1 MGFMYGSEVPDGQRH
16 AGDQFAAGMTVL
28 ARGEEWLVTEVGHT
42 EHDGIRLVVT
52 GTSPLVRDQ
61 TAIFFHCPGHL
72 DTVEPLRA
80 EDTRLVPDSSPG
92 FRRSRLF
99 IEALLRKTPVPQGE
113 LRLATAG
120 THLADDLLYQREPA
134 RRALAN
140 LRPRLL
146 IADAV
151 GLGKTL
157 EIGLLLSELIRRG
170 RGDRILVV
178 TPRHILEQFQH
189 ELWTRFA
196 IGLVRMDSA
205 GIARM
210 QRQLPGGRNPFDY
223 YPRVIASIDTLK
235 SRQYREQ
242 LGRVTWDAVVMDE
255 SHKLISKTALNN
267 KLARVL
273 APTTHAFI
281 LASATPHNGDD
292 ESFNEL
298 ISLIDP
304 TAIVDPKQRVTPAQL
319 ADIYIRRH
327 KMSPDVAAQLGTE
340 WAERAKPQFVD
351 CPATDPEEEVLEE
364 LYSTWITPPP
374 GRPAPVT
381 GKGSRL
387 FPVHLLKAFLS
398 SRVALQ
404 ESIANRLKSVGNNP
418 DRAREA
424 EALHRLAELANRV
437 TDDDSAKLAALVTVL
452 KNEIK
457 VGPRSSARVVV
468 FSERRA
474 TIDWLYRQLPARL
487 GFGDPPPNSG
497 GEQGVTG
504 PVRILHGSQ
513 SDDAQQRVVNDFALA
528 GTDVRVLLTSDIAA
542 EGVNLHRQ
550 CHDLIHFDV
559 PWSLITIEQRNG
571 RIDRYGQKIS
581 PQIRVLLHRSAN
593 PDYEADERVARV
605 LTTKED
611 AAHRTLGE
619 SAALMGLRDEEAETV
634 NIEHAFLD
642 RRDIAEL
649 IPDEPADETDIFM
662 AGAWTDDDD
671 DTAEPDQQD
680 TIVPAV
686 DDVLQQPRLFGST
699 REFIEDALAEAYPN
713 PADSIGL
720 AWLDPADYPATLT
733 FELNRDGARLAD
745 LQRRLKVLPQS
756 YLDQRRILERVTVT
770 FSPDLARQRLELA
783 RKHNA
788 DKPKR
793 RVQGTRDQQ
802 YAESGWPDISL
813 LTDQHPIT
821 EWLVDKVLARASAG
835 TAHARRLTA
844 PVIAAAVPDPVFLV
858 NGRYSN
864 RQGKPTV
871 LAWLALHHRD
881 GGLHVDDREFVQVLH
896 DAQVNREMRMSGVGD
911 ITPLEALVPRVVEGA
926 RVEMARRLDAEE
938 GKLMEPLIAYDQRL
952 EQWKAATGARYEQL
966 TLTGIR
972 ESAERRITNTA
983 VAIQKLL
990 AELTTDGE
998 PTIRIVGVLVPQ
1010 QPAREA

>member
-1 MGFMYGSEVPDGQRH
+1 MSGTATLEGQQPDDGH
-16 AGDQFAAGMTVL
+16 FAAGMTVL
-28 ARGEEWLVTEVGHT
+28 ARGEEWLINEVSHT
-42 EHDGIRLVVT
+42 EHDGVRLVVT

-61 TAIFFHCPGHL
+61 AAIFFHRRDHL
-72 DTVEPLRA
+72 DIVEPLRA
-80 EDTRLVPDSSPG
+80 EDTLLLPDDSPG

-134 RRALAN
+134 QRALAN

-189 ELWTRFA
+189 EMWTRFA
-196 IGLVRMDSA
+196 IGMVRLDST
-205 GIARM
+205 GFARM
-210 QRQLPGGRNPFDY
+210 KRQLPVGRNPFDH

-235 SRQYREQ
+235 SAQYREQ
-242 LGRVTWDAVVMDE
+242 LRRVTWDAVVMDE

-304 TAIVDPKQRVTPAQL
+304 TAIIDPKQRATPAQL
-319 ADIYIRRH
+319 ADIYVRRH
-327 KMSPDVAAQLGTE
+327 KMSPNVAAQLGTE
-340 WAERAKPQFVD
+340 WAERAKPLFVD
-351 CPATDPEEEVLEE
+351 CPATDREEELLDE

-374 GRPAPVT
+374 DRPAPIA
-381 GKGSRL
+381 GRGSRL

-398 SRVALQ
+398 SPAALKD
-404 ESIANRLKSVGNNP
+404 SITNRLKSIGGNP
-418 DRAREA
+418 DRTRET
-424 EALHRLAELANRV
+424 EALHRLAGLAERV
-437 TDDDSAKLAALVTVL
+437 TDDDSAKLSALVNVL

-457 VGPRSSARVVV
+457 VGPTSPARVVV

-474 TIDWLYRQLPARL
+474 TIDWLYRRLPTRL
-487 GFGDPPPNSG
+487 GFGPPPPATG

-504 PVRILHGSQ
+504 PVRVLHGSQ
-513 SDDAQQRVVNDFALA
+513 SDDAQQRIVKDFALA
-528 GTDVRVLLTSDIAA
+528 DTDVRVLLTSDIAA

-550 CHDLIHFDV
+550 CHNLIHFDV

-571 RIDRYGQKIS
+571 RIDRYGQKTS

-593 PDYEADERVARV
+593 PNHEADERVARV
-605 LTTKED
+605 LTVKED

-619 SAALMGLRDEEAETV
+619 SAALMGLRDEEAEATS
-634 NIEHAFLD
+634 IEQAFLD
-642 RRDIAEL
+642 GRDIAEL
-649 IPDEPADETDIFM
+649 IPDEPTDETDIFM
-662 AGAWTDDDD
+662 AGAWTDDGDD
-671 DTAEPDQQD
+671 VADPGRDITS
-680 TIVPAV
+680 PAV

-699 REFIEDALAEAYPN
+699 REFIEDALAETYPN

-720 AWLDPADYPATLT
+720 AWLDPADYPETLT
-733 FELNRDGARLAD
+733 FELNRDGARLTD
-745 LQRRLKVLPQS
+745 LQRRLKALPQS
-756 YLDQRRILERVTVT
+756 YLDQRRILERITVT
-770 FSPDLARQRLELA
+770 FSTDLARQRLELA
-783 RKHNA
+783 RKHNSN
-788 DKPKR
+788 KPKR
-793 RVQGTRDQQ
+793 RGQGTKEQQ

-835 TAHARRLTA
+835 TANARRLTA
-844 PVIAAAVPDPVFLV
+844 RVIAAAVPNPVFLV

-871 LAWLALHHRD
+871 LAWLALHYRD
-881 GGLHVDDREFVQVLH
+881 GGLHVDDREFVRVLQ
-896 DAQVNREMRMSGVGD
+896 DAEVNRDMRMSAIGD
-911 ITPLEALVPRVVEGA
+911 VSPLEALVPQVVQKA
-926 RVEMARRLDAEE
+926 RSEMARRRNAEE
-938 GKLMEPLIAYDQRL
+938 DKLMEPLIAYEQRL
-952 EQWKAATGARYEQL
+952 EQWKKATGARYEQL
-966 TLTGIR
+966 TLTGVR
-972 ESAERRITNTA
+972 ERAERRITNTA
-983 VAIQKLL
+983 VAIKNLL
-990 AELTTDGE
+990 DELTTDGE

-1010 QPAREA
+1010 RSTQEV

>member
-1 MGFMYGSEVPDGQRH
+1 MSGTATLEGQRPDDGH
-16 AGDQFAAGMTVL
+16 FAAGMTVL
-28 ARGEEWLVTEVGHT
+28 ARGEEWLVNEVSHT
-42 EHDGIRLVVT
+42 EHDGVRLVVT

-61 TAIFFHCPGHL
+61 TAIFFHRPNQL

-80 EDTRLVPDSSPG
+80 EDTLLLPDDSPG

-99 IEALLRKTPVPQGE
+99 IDALLRKTPVPQGE

-189 ELWTRFA
+189 EMWTRFA
-196 IGLVRMDSA
+196 IGMVRLDSA
-205 GIARM
+205 GFARM
-210 QRQLPGGRNPFDY
+210 KRQLPVGRNPFDH

-235 SRQYREQ
+235 SAQYREQ
-242 LGRVTWDAVVMDE
+242 LRRVTWDAVVMDE

-304 TAIVDPKQRVTPAQL
+304 TAIVDPKQRATPAQL
-319 ADIYIRRH
+319 ADIYVRRH
-327 KMSPDVAAQLGTE
+327 KMSPNVAAQLGTE
-340 WAERAKPQFVD
+340 WAERAKPLFVD
-351 CPATDPEEEVLEE
+351 CTATDREEELLDE

-374 GRPAPVT
+374 DRPAPVT
-381 GKGSRL
+381 GRGSRL

-398 SRVALQ
+398 SPAALKD
-404 ESIANRLKSVGNNP
+404 SITNRLKSIGGNP
-418 DRAREA
+418 HRVRET
-424 EALHRLAELANRV
+424 EALHRLAGLADRV
-437 TDDDSAKLAALVTVL
+437 TDDDSAKLSALVNVL

-457 VGPRSSARVVV
+457 VGPTSPARVVV

-474 TIDWLYRQLPARL
+474 TIDWLYQQLPTRL
-487 GFGDPPPNSG
+487 GFGSPPPATG

-504 PVRILHGSQ
+504 PVRVLHGSQ
-513 SDDAQQRVVNDFALA
+513 SDDAQQRIVKDFALA
-528 GTDVRVLLTSDIAA
+528 DTDVRVLLTSDIAA

-550 CHDLIHFDV
+550 CHNLIHFDV

-571 RIDRYGQKIS
+571 RIDRYGQKTS

-593 PDYEADERVARV
+593 PNHEADERVARV
-605 LTTKED
+605 LTVKED

-619 SAALMGLRDEEAETV
+619 SAALMGLRDEEAEATS
-634 NIEHAFLD
+634 IEQAFLD
-642 RRDIAEL
+642 DRDIAEL
-649 IPDEPADETDIFM
+649 IPDEPIDETDIFM
-662 AGAWTDDDD
+662 AGAWTDDGGDVAD
-671 DTAEPDQQD
+671 PGRDIT
-680 TIVPAV
+680 TPAV

-699 REFIEDALAEAYPN
+699 REFIEEALAETYPN

-720 AWLDPADYPATLT
+720 AWLDPADYPETLT
-733 FELNRDGARLAD
+733 FELNRDGARLTD
-745 LQRRLKVLPQS
+745 LQRRLKALPQS
-756 YLDQRRILERVTVT
+756 YLDQRRVLERITVT
-770 FSPDLARQRLELA
+770 FSTDLARQRLELA
-783 RKHNA
+783 RKHNSN
-788 DKPKR
+788 KPKR
-793 RVQGTRDQQ
+793 RGPGTKEQQ

-813 LTDQHPIT
+813 LTDQHPVT
-821 EWLVDKVLARASAG
+821 EWLVDKLLARASAG
-835 TAHARRLTA
+835 TANARRLTA
-844 PVIAAAVPDPVFLV
+844 RVIAAAVPNPVFLV
-858 NGRYSN
+858 NGRHSN

-871 LAWLALHHRD
+871 LAWLALHYND
-881 GGLHVDDREFVQVLH
+881 GGLHIDDREFVRVLQ
-896 DAQVNREMRMSGVGD
+896 DAEVNRDMRMSAVGD
-911 ITPLEALVPRVVEGA
+911 VSPLEALVPQVVQEA
-926 RVEMARRLDAEE
+926 RSEMARRRNAEE
-938 GKLMEPLIAYDQRL
+938 DKLMEPLIAYEQRL
-952 EQWKAATGARYEQL
+952 ERWKKATGARYEQL
-966 TLTGIR
+966 TLTGVR
-972 ESAERRITNTA
+972 ERAERRITNTA
-983 VAIQKLL
+983 VAIRKLL
-990 AELTTDGE
+990 DELTTDGE

-1010 QPAREA
+1010 RSTQEV